1 MVCICLSHLSQ
12 NNKKKATES
21 LLCLY
26 GMKWFYEICHHC
38 GMRGA
43 MGRVDHACQM
53 MVLQSDIS
61 PNHIHLVKE
70 DRRIHYEFYYN
81 FTRLLLSLYD

>member
-1 MVCICLSHLSQ
+1 MYLFVSHLSQ

-26 GMKWFYEICHHC
+26 GMKWFYEICHHR
-38 GMRGA
+38 GMRGT

-53 MVLQSDIS
+53 MVLRSDIS
-61 PNHIHLVKE
+61 PNHIYLVKE
-70 DRRIHYEFYYN
+70 DRRIHSEFYNN
-81 FTRLLLSLYD
+81 FIRFLLSFYD